1 MGKLRRRHRTY
12 KNRPRSAKHH
22 KKIIN
27 MKGCSN
33 GQCAGQKG
41 GCGCGLC
48 GGSKQT
54 GGAWSTWNPT
64 SGGEFF
70 PKNSY
75 NVQPD
80 RMIEA
85 TRTTLG
91 STPFSAAVGG
101 GGRSKRKGRKHR
113 TSKRRTIRIKKGG
126 NRCIS
131 QQNGGGGSPGSII
144 QEFINAKS
152 EISDMIGNAYTSYKG
167 IDPMP
172 SSAVYRDQFLK
183 VV

>member
-1 MGKLRRRHRTY
+1 MGKLRRRQRTY

-41 GCGCGLC
+41 GCNCGLS
-48 GGSKQT
+48 GGGNQT
-54 GGAWSTWNPT
+54 GGAWSAWTPS

-70 PKNSY
+70 SKNSY

-80 RMIEA
+80 RMLQA
-85 TRTTLG
+85 TQTTLG
-91 STPFSAAVGG
+91 SAQFRAAVGG
-101 GGRSKRKGRKHR
+101 GSRSKRKGRKYR
-113 TSKRRTIRIKKGG
+113 GSRRTIRNKKLHKKPQQKGG
-126 NRCIS
+126 SGNT
-131 QQNGGGGSPGSII
+131 GSII
-144 QEFINAKS
+144 QEFINAKGD
-152 EISDMIGNAYTSYKG
+152 ISDMVGNAYTSYKG

-172 SSAVYRDQFLK
+172 SSAVYRDKILK